1 MKKLNV
7 FFGIIVLVITLISC
21 SEKPKNEEGTT
32 KTSASQMGL
41 KAPKDAISKEAA
53 NKNDEGVSHLVQK
66 HWDTAAGFFEEAIAV
81 DPNFAEAHF
90 NLALCLDKTGKH
102 GDATQHF
109 KKAKQLASGNSKI
122 VDNKILKDHVK

>member
-7 FFGIIVLVITLISC
+7 FLGIIVLGITLISC
-21 SEKPKNEEGTT
+21 SENPKDEERTT
-32 KTSASQMGL
+32 EISASQMGL
-41 KAPKDAISKEAA
+41 KASKDAISKEAA
-53 NKNDEGVSHLVQK
+53 SKNDEGVSHLVQK
-66 HWDTAAGFFEEAIAV
+66 HWDTAAGFFKEAIAV
-81 DPNFAEAHF
+81 DPSFAEAHF